1 MRSRRSNKRAFRFP
15 TSRYATLLLLGA
27 LLPHLL
33 AEQAVL
39 HLRNGDRL
47 TGEFLSLSTTNVT
60 ITSGALGRISI
71 PLTFVERLERIAPTN
86 NAPIVTNAPPPAPVT
101 NAPTAAAA
109 PANPPPPTAAAVT
122 NAPTGTTAAKPAT
135 VAIAPPPPAPPAP
148 KRWTVEVQFGTELQF
163 NQNQRE
169 LLYGRFKYTYGLDR
183 FRTVFDY
190 LANYGQNDGVVSA
203 NDMTGTFR
211 MEFDLGAAK
220 RLFAFNSVALGY
232 NEIRKIDFF
241 VNESVGM
248 GYKFITQ
255 PRFTYTMDLGLNYQ
269 HQLLDGGD
277 TKDLTGLR
285 LGEKATWT
293 IDPKGKWFLDQ
304 KVDYLPQFSG
314 IENFQARV
322 EVNLRYLLLANLTL
336 NFTAINFYDTQPA
349 PGVSRNDLLLR
360 SSIGVKF

>member
-1 MRSRRSNKRAFRFP
+1 L
-15 TSRYATLLLLGA
+15 ATLLLGA
-27 LLPHLL
+27 FLPFAL
-33 AEQAVL
+33 AEPAVL

-47 TGEFLSLSTTNVT
+47 TGEFLSLSTTNVV
-60 ITSGALGRISI
+60 ISSGALGRISI
-71 PLTFVERLERIAPTN
+71 PLAFVERLERLAPTN
-86 NAPIVTNAPPPAPVT
+86 VASAVTHEPAAAPVP
-101 NAPTAAAA
+101 NSPAAAA
-109 PANPPPPTAAAVT
+109 SSDPPPPPVAAGT
-122 NAPTGTTAAKPAT
+122 EAPAGTGTAKPAT
-135 VAIAPPPPAPPAP
+135 VAIPAPPPAPPPAP
-148 KRWTVEVQFGTELQF
+148 KKWTAEFQFGTELQF
-163 NQNQRE
+163 NQGQRE

-183 FRTVFDY
+183 FRTVLDY

-211 MEFDLGAAK
+211 MEFDLGEAK
-220 RLFAFNSVALGY
+220 RLFAFNSVSLGY
-232 NEIRKIDFF
+232 NQIRKIDFF

-269 HQLLDGGD
+269 HQLLEGGD

-314 IENFQARV
+314 IEDFQARV

-360 SSIGVKF
+360 SSIGVRF